1 MGDDLEDKRQL
12 LLAKQMQ
19 LSRRAAYEEQMQ
31 YADDFA
37 HSNGHMTSAVLEL
50 ASVEKQLR
58 EVDAAIR
65 KRKL

>member
-1 MGDDLEDKRQL
+1 MGDDLENKRQL

-37 HSNGHMTSAVLEL
+37 HSNGHMTNVRLLLAQVTQEL
-50 ASVEKQLR
+50 ADVAEN
-58 EVDAAIR
+58 IR
-65 KRKL
+65 RRK